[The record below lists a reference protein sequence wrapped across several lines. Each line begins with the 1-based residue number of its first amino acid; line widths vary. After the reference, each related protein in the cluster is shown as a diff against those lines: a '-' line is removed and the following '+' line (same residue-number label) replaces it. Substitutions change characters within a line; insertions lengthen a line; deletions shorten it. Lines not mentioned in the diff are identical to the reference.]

1 MECLYVIDNIMRN
14 IILNYNISTYNF
26 LHSS

>member
-1 MECLYVIDNIMRN
+1 MFIYDVDNNMCN
-14 IILNYNISTYNF
+14 IILNYNILTYNF